1 MIAIDRL
8 HIRSGSF
15 ELREI
20 SLSIPSGCY
29 AVLMGQSGQG
39 KTTIVEAICGLRP
52 IAGGSI
58 VLGGHDVTAVRPG
71 DRGLGYVPQDLAL
84 FPTMS
89 VREHLEFALR
99 LRRVPAAEIAAR
111 VDVLAER
118 LGITHLLPR
127 GVRHLSAG
135 ESQRVALGRALAFR
149 PEILLLDEPLAS
161 VDEGTRGLLCDLLRS
176 LHDEAPMT
184 VLHVTHS
191 RSEALA
197 VADRLFVLADR
208 RVTERPLTVLAEP
221 LEVSPGDGRAG
232 GTGEEH
238 REPMGRLS

>member
-15 ELREI
+15 ELRDI
-20 SLSIPSGCY
+20 SLSVPSGCY

-52 IAGGSI
+52 IVAGSI
-58 VLGGHDVTAVRPG
+58 VLGGHDVTSARPG

-89 VREHLEFALR
+89 VRDHLAFALR
-99 LRRVPAAEIAAR
+99 LRRVPAADVTAR
-111 VDVLAER
+111 VDRLAER
-118 LGITHLLPR
+118 LGIAHLLPR
-127 GVRHLSAG
+127 GVRQLSAG

-149 PEILLLDEPLAS
+149 PQILLLDEPLAS

-176 LHDEAPMT
+176 LHREAPMT

-191 RSEALA
+191 RSEARA
-197 VADRLFVLADR
+197 VADRLFVLADH
-208 RVTERPLTVLAEP
+208 RVTERPLTALAGPLHAVPRGEP
-221 LEVSPGDGRAG
+221 PAAALRDE
-232 GTGEEH
+232 
-238 REPMGRLS
+238 REPMERLS